1 MLDFLLFV
9 AGSSLSFEQ
18 QRIKDK
24 LQELGLTFIQP
35 PPYLSR
41 PEQPLARGTLSIS
54 ISRFDVNALYPILL
68 YTHMGSSLKLLPNQR
83 GHNRLKEPCPQKA
96 QLDTTA
102 EALDK

>member
-1 MLDFLLFV
+1 ML

-54 ISRFDVNALYPILL
+54 ISRFDEPVRTL
-68 YTHMGSSLKLLPNQR
+68 SLEDITKLLEQP
-83 GHNRLKEPCPQKA
+83 PQ
-96 QLDTTA
+96 LW
-102 EALDK
+102 